1 MVWFKEIKLLYVFFF
16 NEKYGIFVSKKIR
29 TKHHETLVIQSMVGI
44 PPSMIQRNQYLW
56 HMHAAKARAGK
67 LACLLTCETSK
78 ERNSCSFEWVPA
90 TRLGIVILAFAGSR
104 RAWETLIESVS
115 KITSVTPAIMYESP
129 AFMKGCAKVMPKKDV
144 LLYLWDTLKEEKK
157 KRKNKYKVRPVGH
170 LKKGRRVKSQSVRVQ
185 SCGTAWMRVSKRKDK
200 LYLILWN
207 YLKFFYNFFLHKKR
221 IFT

>member
-16 NEKYGIFVSKKIR
+16 NEKYGIFVSKKVR

-78 ERNSCSFEWVPA
+78 ERNTCSFKWVPA
-90 TRLGIVILAFAGSR
+90 TRLAIVILAFAGSR

-129 AFMKGCAKVMPKKDV
+129 AFMKDVQKSCPKKMCC
-144 LLYLWDTLKEEKK
+144 YTCETRWRK
-157 KRKNKYKVRPVGH
+157 KRR
-170 LKKGRRVKSQSVRVQ
+170 QE
-185 SCGTAWMRVSKRKDK
+185 
-200 LYLILWN
+200 
-207 YLKFFYNFFLHKKR
+207 
-221 IFT
+221 

>member
-1 MVWFKEIKLLYVFFF
+1 MFFFF

-29 TKHHETLVIQSMVGI
+29 TKHHETLVIRSMVGI

-90 TRLGIVILAFAGSR
+90 TRLAIVILAFAGSR

-115 KITSVTPAIMYESP
+115 KITSVTSAIMYESP

-157 KRKNKYKVRPVGH
+157 KRKNKYKSKAIRPFEEGW
-170 LKKGRRVKSQSVRVQ
+170 KSEVPECESAVLRNCM
-185 SCGTAWMRVSKRKDK
+185 SESKQ
-200 LYLILWN
+200 
-207 YLKFFYNFFLHKKR
+207 KKR
-221 IFT
+221 